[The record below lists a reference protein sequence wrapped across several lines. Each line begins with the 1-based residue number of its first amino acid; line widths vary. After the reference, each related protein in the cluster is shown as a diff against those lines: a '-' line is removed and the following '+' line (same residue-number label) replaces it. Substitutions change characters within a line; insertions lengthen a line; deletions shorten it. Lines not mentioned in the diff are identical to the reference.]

1 MTQIPI
7 SCTLTAEDRSIRGD
21 EWRRFL
27 NSSIDDVRRS
37 GHSARLLLKGGDD
50 VLLTAID
57 LARREKD
64 CCAFFEFRL
73 QLLPDEAMRKE
84 LEADYQKMIDAGL
97 LLGDAEPFDE
107 LMKRC
112 EALQKRANR
121 GR

>member
-73 QLLPDEAMRKE
+73 QLLPDEVW
-84 LEADYQKMIDAGL
+84 LEIQVPNDAGEILDGL
-97 LLGDAEPFDE
+97 LNPPAP
-107 LMKRC
+107 
-112 EALQKRANR
+112 
-121 GR
+121 